1 MIMRTIKALMVTLQ
15 SVQS

>member
-1 MIMRTIKALMVTLQ
+1 MRTIKALMVTLQ